1 MGRQLRQAIGI
12 LGVGATLWS
21 CLAFGQAYPSK
32 PVHVIVPAGAGGG
45 DDFAARLVAI
55 KMSELLGQQFVIENR
70 PGAGGM
76 IGQTLVAKAAPD
88 GYTILLAGGS
98 MAGAKFANAS
108 IAYDLQRDFTPISQ
122 IEASPFAL
130 IVAKTVPA
138 NNVRELVNLAKSKPG
153 RMTFATLGAGQIPY
167 WSAMLFNS
175 SAGID
180 VVEVPY
186 KGAAEAALDVVTG
199 RVDYH
204 FTPVVVAQTHKDKVR
219 VLAVTSATRSDI
231 FPEVP
236 TVAEAGLPGYEMP
249 SWRSFMGPAGLPRD
263 VVNTLNGTMVKALAS
278 PDVREKFSKAGSVA
292 VSSTPEE
299 LRKRFET
306 WTAIFGKIAKDAG
319 LKPM

>member
-1 MGRQLRQAIGI
+1 MSRQLRQAIGI
-12 LGVGATLWS
+12 VGILALWS

-45 DDFAARLVAI
+45 DDFAARLMAN
-55 KMSELLGQQFVIENR
+55 KMGEMLGQQFVIENR
-70 PGAGGM
+70 PGAGGS

-88 GYTILLAGGS
+88 GYTLLLAGGS
-98 MAGAKFANAS
+98 MAGARFANAS
-108 IAYDLQRDFTPISQ
+108 VTYDLQRDFTPISL
-122 IEASPFAL
+122 IEVSPFAL

-138 NNVRELVNLAKSKPG
+138 NNVRELIALAKGKPG

-180 VVEVPY
+180 VVEIPY

-219 VLAVTSATRSDI
+219 VLAVTSITRSEL

-236 TVAEAGLPGYEMP
+236 AMAEAGLPGYEMP
-249 SWRSFMGPAGLPRD
+249 SWRSFMGPAGMSRD
-263 VVNTLNGTMVKALAS
+263 VVNTLNATMVRALAS
-278 PDVREKFSKAGSVA
+278 PDVREKFIKGGSVPM
-292 VSSTPEE
+292 SSTPEE
-299 LRKRFET
+299 LRKRYEH
-306 WTAIFGKIAKDAG
+306 WTGIFGKIAKDAN